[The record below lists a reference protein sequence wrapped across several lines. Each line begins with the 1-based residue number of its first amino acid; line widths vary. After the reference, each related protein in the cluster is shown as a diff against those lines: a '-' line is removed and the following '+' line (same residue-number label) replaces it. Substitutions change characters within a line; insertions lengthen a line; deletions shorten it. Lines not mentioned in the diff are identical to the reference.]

1 MKVKLQDQR
10 KVVIFALVCGVLLY
24 FVSQWFRSSTSS
36 DLIISGYPVLMLL
49 SGFGAAAACIG
60 IYNQSLL
67 FQTPKLTLR
76 RVLLTTLFLLV
87 GLFQLVH
94 IVLFAEEMPNGAM
107 IESEL
112 SLKMMTLASVVC
124 AIGLLFIYTVSEKEI
139 ALPRKF
145 LLFSGTLGGFVILYT
160 LGIQEWSGLPKLL
173 EGDVLSHTFTQFHFM
188 VGVLYGISAIV
199 LFYKWKKNKDGDLPY
214 ILYGTL
220 SFLFAECYWV
230 SATMVNDINLLMG
243 LLSNCIGY
251 YFVQKGLY
259 TSVVDTPFL
268 KQQAA
273 EARMNYIAHH
283 EDVTGLPNRR
293 RLSQRLK
300 AMMDEAVVHEQLVGV
315 LVLNINR
322 FKTINDSLGQQA
334 ANRVLHQVGQRL
346 KHSSLPC
353 EEVFGLGR
361 DEFVIAMTDFYTT
374 DTALRRTR
382 SILQLFEKPVMVDG
396 NEYHLTLG
404 VGMAIFP
411 HDGESPEEIIQNADT
426 ALHNAKEQGLEL
438 NRYAHAMQMKAQ
450 ERLQLEN
457 DLRKALDRGQFYLM
471 YQPQV
476 NLESGLV
483 VGMEAL
489 VRWQHPQRG
498 SISPAEFI
506 PLAEESGLIVPLGE
520 WVLRQAC
527 KQNKIWQE
535 AGYRKLC
542 VSVNL
547 SMRQFRHSHLL
558 DNISGILNETGLEP
572 AWLELE
578 ITESM
583 TFDKDRAFEQLRK
596 IKEIGVHI
604 SIDDFGTGY
613 SSLHYLKDLPIDR
626 LKIDRSFVNEVM
638 EDRNNAA
645 IVSTITS
652 MAHHLQ
658 LKVTAEGVENED
670 QLVFLRDQHC
680 HEAQGYFF
688 SKPILASDFET
699 KFLRDVDKPAG

>member
-1 MKVKLQDQR
+1 MKVKMQDQSQI
-10 KVVIFALVCGVLLY
+10 VWVAAGGLL
-24 FVSQWFRSSTSS
+24 FFLVSQWFRSSSNS
-36 DLIISGYPVLMLL
+36 DLIISGYPVLTLL
-49 SGFGAAAACIG
+49 GGFAATAACIG
-60 IYNQSLL
+60 IYNQSWL
-67 FQTPKLTLR
+67 FQTQKLTLR
-76 RVLLTTLFLLV
+76 RVLMTTLFLMV
-87 GLFQLVH
+87 GLFELVH
-94 IVLFAEEMPNGAM
+94 IVSFAEEVPSKAM
-107 IESEL
+107 MESNF
-112 SLKMMTLASVVC
+112 SLMMTTMGSLICSA
-124 AIGLLFIYTVSEKEI
+124 GLLFIYTVQEKQV

-145 LLFSGTLGGFVILYT
+145 FLFSATIGCFLILYI
-160 LGIQEWSGLPKLL
+160 LAIQEWSLMPKML
-173 EGDVLSHTFTQFHFM
+173 EGQKLGGLFNIMHGVAGLMYVVSALILYTEWRTSRDFNLPPILCGILCFLLGQGFFVLSET
-188 VGVLYGISAIV
+188 VE
-199 LFYKWKKNKDGDLPY
+199 DL
-214 ILYGTL
+214 
-220 SFLFAECYWV
+220 
-230 SATMVNDINLLMG
+230 NLLFGM
-243 LLSNCIGY
+243 LSNCMGY
-251 YFVQKGLY
+251 FFIQKGLY
-259 TSVVDTPFL
+259 ASVVDTPFL
-268 KQQAA
+268 QQQAA
-273 EARMNYIAHH
+273 EAKMNYIAHH
-283 EDVTGLPNRR
+283 DDVTRLPNRR
-293 RLSQRLK
+293 RLTQQLK
-300 AMMDEAVVHEQLVGV
+300 VMMDEAVAEEKLVGV

-346 KHSSLPC
+346 SHSSLPG

-361 DEFVIAMTDFYTT
+361 DEFALTMTDFYAT
-374 DTALRRTR
+374 DTAVCRTR

-404 VGMAIFP
+404 IGMAIFP
-411 HDGESPEEIIQNADT
+411 YDGKSPEEMIQNADT
-426 ALHNAKEQGLEL
+426 ALHSAKEQGIEL

-457 DLRKALDRGQFYLM
+457 DLRKALARNQFYLV

-476 NLESGLV
+476 NLQSGLV

-489 VRWQHPQRG
+489 VRWQHPERG
-498 SISPAEFI
+498 SVSPAEFI

-520 WVLRQAC
+520 WVLREAC
-527 KQNKIWQE
+527 AQNKRWQD

-558 DNISGILNETGLEP
+558 DSINSILKETGLEP

-583 TFDKDRAFEQLRK
+583 TFDKDRAFEQLQK

-626 LKIDRSFVNEVM
+626 LKIDRSFVNEIM
-638 EDRNNAA
+638 EDSNNAA

-670 QLVFLRDQHC
+670 QMLFLRNQHC

-688 SKPILASDFET
+688 SQPIEAAVFEQ
-699 KFLRDVDKPAG
+699 KFLRHVDTSAG

>member
-1 MKVKLQDQR
+1 MKFKMQHQSQIGWV
-10 KVVIFALVCGVLLY
+10 AAGGLL
-24 FVSQWFRSSTSS
+24 FFLVSQWFRSSSSS
-36 DLIISGYPVLMLL
+36 DLIISGYPVLTLL
-49 SGFGAAAACIG
+49 GGFSAAAACLG
-60 IYNQSLL
+60 IYNQSWL
-67 FQTPKLTLR
+67 FQAQKLTLR
-76 RVLLTTLFLLV
+76 RVLMTTLFLVV
-87 GLFQLVH
+87 GLFELVH
-94 IVLFAEEMPNGAM
+94 IVSFAEEISQQAM
-107 IESEL
+107 MESNF
-112 SLKMMTLASVVC
+112 SLIMTTMGSLICSA
-124 AIGLLFIYTVSEKEI
+124 GLLFIYTVKEKQV

-145 LLFSGTLGGFVILYT
+145 LLFSATLGSFLILYI
-160 LGIQEWSGLPKLL
+160 LAIQEWSLMPKML
-173 EGDVLSHTFTQFHFM
+173 EGQKLGELFTIMHGVAGLMYVFSALILYVEWRKSGDFNLPPILCGVLCFMLGQGFLVLSDT
-188 VGVLYGISAIV
+188 VV
-199 LFYKWKKNKDGDLPY
+199 DL
-214 ILYGTL
+214 
-220 SFLFAECYWV
+220 
-230 SATMVNDINLLMG
+230 NLLFGM
-243 LLSNCIGY
+243 LSNCLGY
-251 YFVQKGLY
+251 FFIQKGLY
-259 TSVVDTPFL
+259 SSVVDTPFL
-268 KQQAA
+268 QQQVA
-273 EARMNYIAHH
+273 EAKMNYIAHH
-283 EDVTGLPNRR
+283 DDVTSLPNRR
-293 RLSQRLK
+293 RLTQKLK
-300 AMMDEAVVHEQLVGV
+300 VMMNEAVVEEKLVGV

-346 KHSSLPC
+346 SHSALPG

-361 DEFVIAMTDFYTT
+361 DEFAVTMTDFYGT
-374 DTALRRTR
+374 DTAVCRTR

-404 VGMAIFP
+404 IGMAIFP
-411 HDGESPEEIIQNADT
+411 YDGKSPEEMIQNADT
-426 ALHNAKEQGLEL
+426 ALHSAKEQGIEL

-457 DLRKALDRGQFYLM
+457 DLRKALARGQFYLV

-476 NLESGLV
+476 NLQSGLV

-498 SISPAEFI
+498 SVSPAEFI

-520 WVLRQAC
+520 WVLREAC
-527 KQNKIWQE
+527 AQNKRWQE

-558 DNISGILNETGLEP
+558 DSINNILKETGLEP

-626 LKIDRSFVNEVM
+626 LKIDRSFVNEIM
-638 EDRNNAA
+638 EDSNNAA

-670 QLVFLRDQHC
+670 QMLFLRNQHC

-688 SKPILASDFET
+688 SKPIEAAVFEK
-699 KFLRDVDKPAG
+699 KFLRDIDTTAG

>member
-1 MKVKLQDQR
+1 MMKD
-10 KVVIFALVCGVLLY
+10 
-24 FVSQWFRSSTSS
+24 
-36 DLIISGYPVLMLL
+36 
-49 SGFGAAAACIG
+49 AA
-60 IYNQSLL
+60 
-67 FQTPKLTLR
+67 R
-76 RVLLTTLFLLV
+76 
-87 GLFQLVH
+87 
-94 IVLFAEEMPNGAM
+94 EE
-107 IESEL
+107 
-112 SLKMMTLASVVC
+112 K
-124 AIGLLFIYTVSEKEI
+124 
-139 ALPRKF
+139 
-145 LLFSGTLGGFVILYT
+145 
-160 LGIQEWSGLPKLL
+160 
-173 EGDVLSHTFTQFHFM
+173 
-188 VGVLYGISAIV
+188 
-199 LFYKWKKNKDGDLPY
+199 
-214 ILYGTL
+214 
-220 SFLFAECYWV
+220 
-230 SATMVNDINLLMG
+230 
-243 LLSNCIGY
+243 
-251 YFVQKGLY
+251 
-259 TSVVDTPFL
+259 
-268 KQQAA
+268 
-273 EARMNYIAHH
+273 
-283 EDVTGLPNRR
+283 
-293 RLSQRLK
+293 
-300 AMMDEAVVHEQLVGV
+300 LVGV

-334 ANRVLHQVGQRL
+334 ANRVLRQVGQRL
-346 KHSSLPC
+346 NHSSLPG

-361 DEFVIAMTDFYTT
+361 DEFALTMTDFYST
-374 DTALRRTR
+374 DTALGRTR

-404 VGMAIFP
+404 IGMAIYP
-411 HDGESPEEIIQNADT
+411 YDGESPQEMIQNADT
-426 ALHNAKEQGLEL
+426 ALHSAKEQGIEL

-457 DLRKALDRGQFYLM
+457 DLRKALARGQFYLV

-476 NLESGLV
+476 NLQSGLV

-498 SISPAEFI
+498 SVSPAEFI

-527 KQNKIWQE
+527 AQNKLWQE

-558 DNISGILNETGLEP
+558 DSINSILRETGLEP

-583 TFDKDRAFEQLRK
+583 TFDKDRAFEQLHK

-626 LKIDRSFVNEVM
+626 LKIDRSFVNEIK
-638 EDRNNAA
+638 EDSNNAA

-652 MAHHLQ
+652 MAHHLH
-658 LKVTAEGVENED
+658 LKVTAEGVENEE
-670 QLVFLRDQHC
+670 QMMFLRNQHC

-688 SKPILASDFET
+688 SKPIDAVNFE
-699 KFLRDVDKPAG
+699 KRFLRDVEKPAG

>member
-1 MKVKLQDQR
+1 MLDGHLLGKAFTRLHW
-10 KVVIFALVCGVLLY
+10 IAGLLY
-24 FVSQWFRSSTSS
+24 ITGAVVLYVQWKKTKNA
-36 DLIISGYPVLMLL
+36 DLPPILNGM
-49 SGFGAAAACIG
+49 FC
-60 IYNQSLL
+60 
-67 FQTPKLTLR
+67 
-76 RVLLTTLFLLV
+76 FLLGQAYFV
-87 GLFQLVH
+87 
-94 IVLFAEEMPNGAM
+94 
-107 IESEL
+107 
-112 SLKMMTLASVVC
+112 TASVV
-124 AIGLLFIYTVSEKEI
+124 
-139 ALPRKF
+139 
-145 LLFSGTLGGFVILYT
+145 
-160 LGIQEWSGLPKLL
+160 
-173 EGDVLSHTFTQFHFM
+173 D
-188 VGVLYGISAIV
+188 
-199 LFYKWKKNKDGDLPY
+199 DL
-214 ILYGTL
+214 
-220 SFLFAECYWV
+220 
-230 SATMVNDINLLMG
+230 NLLLGM
-243 LLSNCIGY
+243 LSNCLGY
-251 YFVQKGLY
+251 FFIQKGLY
-259 TSVVDTPFL
+259 ASVVDTPFL
-268 KQQAA
+268 QQQAA
-273 EARMNYIAHH
+273 EAKMNYIAHH
-283 EDVTGLPNRR
+283 DDVTGLPNRR
-293 RLSQRLK
+293 RLSQRLQL
-300 AMMDEAVVHEQLVGV
+300 MLDDAVVEEKLVGV

-334 ANRVLHQVGQRL
+334 ANRVLRQVGQRL
-346 KHSSLPC
+346 NHSSLPG

-361 DEFVIAMTDFYTT
+361 DEFALTMTDFYST

-404 VGMAIFP
+404 IGMAIFP
-411 HDGESPEEIIQNADT
+411 YDGESPQEIIQNADT
-426 ALHNAKEQGLEL
+426 ALHSAKEQGIEL

-457 DLRKALDRGQFYLM
+457 DLRKALARGQFYLV

-476 NLESGLV
+476 NLQSGLI

-498 SISPAEFI
+498 SVSPAEFI

-527 KQNKIWQE
+527 AQNKLWQE

-558 DNISGILNETGLEP
+558 ESINSILRETGLEP
-572 AWLELE
+572 VWLELE

-583 TFDKDRAFEQLRK
+583 TFDKDRAFEQLHK

-626 LKIDRSFVNEVM
+626 LKIDRSFVNEIM
-638 EDRNNAA
+638 EDSNNAA

-658 LKVTAEGVENED
+658 LKVTAEGVENEE
-670 QLVFLRDQHC
+670 QMMFLRNQHC

-688 SKPILASDFET
+688 GKPIEAADFEQR
-699 KFLRDVDKPAG
+699 FLRDIDKPAG

>member
-1 MKVKLQDQR
+1 MKVNLQDQR
-10 KVVIFALVCGVLLY
+10 KISWVAVGGLLC
-24 FVSQWFRSSTSS
+24 FLASQWFRSSSSS
-36 DLIISGYPVLMLL
+36 DLIISGYPVLTLL
-49 SGFGAAAACIG
+49 GGFAAAAACIG
-60 IYNQSLL
+60 IYNQSWL
-67 FQTPKLTLR
+67 FRTQKLTLR
-76 RVLLTTLFLLV
+76 RTLLTTLFLLI
-87 GLFQLVH
+87 GLFELVH
-94 IVLFAEEMPNGAM
+94 IVSFAEEIPNGAM
-107 IESEL
+107 MESEF
-112 SLKMMTLASVVC
+112 SLMMSTMGSLVCSV
-124 AIGLLFIYTVSEKEI
+124 GLLLVYTLNEKEI

-145 LLFSGTLGGFVILYT
+145 LLFSGTLGTFVILYI
-160 LGIQEWSGLPKLL
+160 LAIQEWSMLPSMLDG
-173 EGDVLSHTFTQFHFM
+173 EVLGGIFTRVHLM
-188 VGVLYGISAIV
+188 VGLLYGIIAV
-199 LFYKWKKNKDGDLPY
+199 LLFVQWKKNKDGDLPT
-214 ILYGTL
+214 ILCGIL
-220 SFLFAECYWV
+220 CFFFGECYFV
-230 SATMVNDINLLMG
+230 SATGVNDLNLLLG
-243 LLSNCIGY
+243 LVSNCMA
-251 YFVQKGLY
+251 YFFIQKGLY

-268 KQQAA
+268 QQQVA
-273 EARMNYIAHH
+273 EAKMNYIAHH
-283 EDVTGLPNRR
+283 DDVTGLPNRR
-293 RLSQRLK
+293 RLSQQLK
-300 AMMDEAVVHEQLVGV
+300 KMMDDAVVQEQLVGV

-334 ANRVLHQVGQRL
+334 ANRVLRQVGQRL
-346 KHSSLPC
+346 KQLSLPG

-361 DEFVIAMTDFYTT
+361 DEFALTMTDFSST

-382 SILQLFEKPVMVDG
+382 SILQLFEKPVLVDG

-404 VGMAIFP
+404 IGMAIFP
-411 HDGESPEEIIQNADT
+411 HDGESPLEIIQNADT
-426 ALHNAKEQGLEL
+426 ALHSAKEQGMEL
-438 NRYAHAMQMKAQ
+438 NRFAHAMQMKAQ

-457 DLRKALDRGQFYLM
+457 DLRKALDRGQFYLV

-476 NLESGLV
+476 NLQSGLI

-498 SISPAEFI
+498 SVSPAEFI

-520 WVLRQAC
+520 WVLREAC
-527 KQNKIWQE
+527 AQNKQWQE

-558 DNISGILNETGLEP
+558 DNINGILKETGLEP
-572 AWLELE
+572 VWLELE

-583 TFDKDRAFEQLRK
+583 TFDKDRSFEQLRK

-638 EDRNNAA
+638 EDSNNAA

-670 QLVFLRDQHC
+670 QMVFLRNQHC

-688 SKPILASDFET
+688 SKPIKAAEFE
-699 KFLRDVDKPAG
+699 KQFLRDVDKPTG

>member
-1 MKVKLQDQR
+1 MKVKMQDQSQIGW
-10 KVVIFALVCGVLLY
+10 VAAGGLL
-24 FVSQWFRSSTSS
+24 FFLVSQWFRSSSNS
-36 DLIISGYPVLMLL
+36 DLIISGYPVLTLL
-49 SGFGAAAACIG
+49 GGFAATAACIG
-60 IYNQSLL
+60 IYNQSWL
-67 FQTPKLTLR
+67 FQTQKLTLR
-76 RVLLTTLFLLV
+76 RVLMTTLFLMV
-87 GLFQLVH
+87 GLFELVH
-94 IVLFAEEMPNGAM
+94 IVSFAEEVPSKAM
-107 IESEL
+107 MESNF
-112 SLKMMTLASVVC
+112 SLMMTTMGSLICSA
-124 AIGLLFIYTVSEKEI
+124 GLLFIYTVQEKQV

-145 LLFSGTLGGFVILYT
+145 FLFSATIGCFLILYI
-160 LGIQEWSGLPKLL
+160 LAIQEWSLMPKML
-173 EGDVLSHTFTQFHFM
+173 EGQKLGGLFNIMHGVAGLMYVVSTLILYTEWRKSRDFNLPPILCGILCFLLGQGFFVLSET
-188 VGVLYGISAIV
+188 VE
-199 LFYKWKKNKDGDLPY
+199 DL
-214 ILYGTL
+214 
-220 SFLFAECYWV
+220 
-230 SATMVNDINLLMG
+230 NLLFGM
-243 LLSNCIGY
+243 LSNCMGY
-251 YFVQKGLY
+251 FFIQKGLY
-259 TSVVDTPFL
+259 ASVVDTPFL
-268 KQQAA
+268 QQQAA
-273 EARMNYIAHH
+273 EAKMNYIAHH
-283 EDVTGLPNRR
+283 DDVTRLPNRR
-293 RLSQRLK
+293 RLTQQLK
-300 AMMDEAVVHEQLVGV
+300 VMMDEAVAEEKLVGV

-346 KHSSLPC
+346 RQSCLPG

-361 DEFVIAMTDFYTT
+361 DEFALTMTDFYAT
-374 DTALRRTR
+374 DTAVCRTR

-404 VGMAIFP
+404 IGMAIFP
-411 HDGESPEEIIQNADT
+411 YDGKSPEEMIQNADT
-426 ALHNAKEQGLEL
+426 ALHSAKEQGIEL

-457 DLRKALDRGQFYLM
+457 DLRKALVRNQFYLV

-476 NLESGLV
+476 NLQSGLV

-489 VRWQHPQRG
+489 VRWQHPERG
-498 SISPAEFI
+498 SVSPAEFI

-520 WVLRQAC
+520 WVLREAC
-527 KQNKIWQE
+527 AQNKRWQD

-558 DNISGILNETGLEP
+558 DSINSILKETGLEP

-583 TFDKDRAFEQLRK
+583 TFDKDRAFEQLQK

-626 LKIDRSFVNEVM
+626 LKIDRSFVNEIM
-638 EDRNNAA
+638 EDSNNAA

-670 QLVFLRDQHC
+670 QILFLRNQHC

-688 SKPILASDFET
+688 SQPIEAAVFEK
-699 KFLRDVDKPAG
+699 KFLRDIDMPVG

>member
-1 MKVKLQDQR
+1 MKANSQDQR
-10 KVVIFALVCGVLLY
+10 KVSWVALGGLLC
-24 FVSQWFRSSTSS
+24 FLVSQWYRSSASS
-36 DLIISGYPVLMLL
+36 DLIISGYPVLTLL
-49 SGFGAAAACIG
+49 GGFVAAAACIG
-60 IYNQSLL
+60 IYNQSWL
-67 FQTPKLTLR
+67 FQSQKLTLR
-76 RVLLTTLFLLV
+76 RIMITTLFLLI
-87 GLFQLVH
+87 GLFELIH
-94 IVLFAEEMPNGAM
+94 IVSYAEEMPSGAM
-107 IESEL
+107 LESEF
-112 SLKMMTLASVVC
+112 SLKMMTLGSVVC
-124 AIGLLFIYTVSEKEI
+124 AVGLLLIYVVREKEV

-145 LLFSGTLGGFVILYT
+145 LLFSGTLGTFVLLYSA
-160 LGIQEWSGLPKLL
+160 GIQEWSWLPKLTQQ
-173 EGDVLSHTFTQFHFM
+173 EVLSETFMKIHFL
-188 VGVLYGISAIV
+188 VGLLYGITAFV
-199 LFYKWKKNKDGDLPY
+199 LFLKWKKGKEGDLPS
-214 ILYGTL
+214 ILCGALCFFYGECYLISATQVSDL
-220 SFLFAECYWV
+220 NLLFALW
-230 SATMVNDINLLMG
+230 M
-243 LLSNCIGY
+243 NCLGY
-251 YFVQKGLY
+251 FFVQKGLY
-259 TSVVDTPFL
+259 TTVVDTPFL

-273 EARMNYIAHH
+273 EAKMNYIAHH
-283 EDVTGLPNRR
+283 DDVTGLPNRR

-300 AMMDEAVVHEQLVGV
+300 RLMDEAVKQDELVGV

-334 ANRVLHQVGQRL
+334 ANRVLRQVGQRL
-346 KHSSLPC
+346 KQSSLPG
-353 EEVFGLGR
+353 EEVYGLGR
-361 DEFVIAMTDFYTT
+361 DEFVVTMTDFWNTEN
-374 DTALRRTR
+374 ALRRTR

-396 NEYHLTLG
+396 NDYHITVG
-404 VGMAIFP
+404 IGMAIYP
-411 HDGESPEEIIQNADT
+411 HDGGSPEEIIQNADT
-426 ALHNAKEQGLEL
+426 ALHNAKEQGIEL

-457 DLRKALDRGQFYLM
+457 DLRKALDRGQFYLV
-471 YQPQV
+471 YQPQI
-476 NLESGLV
+476 NIASGLI

-489 VRWQHPQRG
+489 VRWEHPQRG
-498 SISPAEFI
+498 AISPAEFI

-520 WVLRQAC
+520 WVLREAC
-527 KQNKIWQE
+527 AQNKQWQE

-558 DNISGILNETGLEP
+558 DNINGILRETGLEP
-572 AWLELE
+572 DWLELE

-596 IKEIGVHI
+596 IKEIGVQI

-658 LKVTAEGVENED
+658 LKVTAEGVENES

-688 SKPILASDFET
+688 SKPIVAADFE
-699 KFLRDVDKPAG
+699 KRFLRDVDKPTG

>member
-1 MKVKLQDQR
+1 MKVKMQGQSQI
-10 KVVIFALVCGVLLY
+10 VWVAIGGLL
-24 FVSQWFRSSTSS
+24 FFLVSQWFRSYSGS

-49 SGFGAAAACIG
+49 GGFAAAAACIG
-60 IYNQSLL
+60 IYNQSWL
-67 FQTPKLTLR
+67 FQTQKLTLR
-76 RVLLTTLFLLV
+76 RVLLTTLFLMI
-87 GLFQLVH
+87 GLFELVH
-94 IVLFAEEMPNGAM
+94 VVSFAEETPGGAM
-107 IESEL
+107 MESEF
-112 SLKMMTLASVVC
+112 SLMMSTMGSLISSS
-124 AIGLLFIYTVSEKEI
+124 GLLFIYTVREKEF

-145 LLFSGTLGGFVILYT
+145 LLFGATLGSFLILYI
-160 LGIQEWSGLPKLL
+160 LAIQEWSMMPEMLDVHLLGILFTRMHLITSGLYLA
-173 EGDVLSHTFTQFHFM
+173 GAV
-188 VGVLYGISAIV
+188 VLYV
-199 LFYKWKKNKDGDLPY
+199 QWKKTRNADLPPVLCG
-214 ILYGTL
+214 IL
-220 SFLFAECYWV
+220 SFLMGQVYCV
-230 SATMVNDINLLMG
+230 TATAVDDLNLLLGM
-243 LLSNCIGY
+243 LSNCMGY
-251 YFVQKGLY
+251 FFIQKGLY
-259 TSVVDTPFL
+259 ASVVDTPFL
-268 KQQAA
+268 QQQAA
-273 EARMNYIAHH
+273 EAKMNYIAHH
-283 EDVTGLPNRR
+283 DDVTGLPNRR
-293 RLSQRLK
+293 RLSQRLNL
-300 AMMDEAVVHEQLVGV
+300 MMKDAAREEKLVGV

-334 ANRVLHQVGQRL
+334 ANRVLRQVGQRL
-346 KHSSLPC
+346 NHSSLPG

-361 DEFVIAMTDFYTT
+361 DEFALTMTDFYST
-374 DTALRRTR
+374 DTALGRTR

-404 VGMAIFP
+404 IGMAIYP
-411 HDGESPEEIIQNADT
+411 YDGESPQEMIQNADT
-426 ALHNAKEQGLEL
+426 ALHSAKEQGIEL

-457 DLRKALDRGQFYLM
+457 DLRKALARGQFYLV

-476 NLESGLV
+476 NLQSGLV

-498 SISPAEFI
+498 SVSPAEFI

-527 KQNKIWQE
+527 AQNKLWQE

-558 DNISGILNETGLEP
+558 DSINSILRETGLEP

-583 TFDKDRAFEQLRK
+583 TFDKDRAFEQLHK

-626 LKIDRSFVNEVM
+626 LKIDRSFVNEIK
-638 EDRNNAA
+638 EDSNNAA

-652 MAHHLQ
+652 MAHHLH
-658 LKVTAEGVENED
+658 LKVTAEGVENEE
-670 QLVFLRDQHC
+670 QMMFLRNQHC

-688 SKPILASDFET
+688 SKPIDAVNFE
-699 KFLRDVDKPAG
+699 KRFLRDVEKPAG

>member
-1 MKVKLQDQR
+1 MKVKMQDQSQIGW
-10 KVVIFALVCGVLLY
+10 VAAGGLL
-24 FVSQWFRSSTSS
+24 FFLVSQWFRSSSNS
-36 DLIISGYPVLMLL
+36 DLIISGYPVLTLL
-49 SGFGAAAACIG
+49 GGFAAAAACIG
-60 IYNQSLL
+60 IYNQSWL
-67 FQTPKLTLR
+67 FQTQKLTLR
-76 RVLLTTLFLLV
+76 RVLMTTLFLMV
-87 GLFQLVH
+87 GLFELVH
-94 IVLFAEEMPNGAM
+94 IVSFAEEVPYKAM
-107 IESEL
+107 MESNF
-112 SLKMMTLASVVC
+112 SLMMTTMGSLICST
-124 AIGLLFIYTVSEKEI
+124 GLLFIYTVQEKQV

-145 LLFSGTLGGFVILYT
+145 FLFSVTLGSFLILYI
-160 LGIQEWSGLPKLL
+160 LAIQEWNWMPKMLDGQELGEIFNIMHGAAGLMY
-173 EGDVLSHTFTQFHFM
+173 VF
-188 VGVLYGISAIV
+188 SA
-199 LFYKWKKNKDGDLPY
+199 L
-214 ILYGTL
+214 ILYAEWRKSRDFNIPPILCGIL
-220 SFLFAECYWV
+220 CFLLAQGFLVFSETV
-230 SATMVNDINLLMG
+230 EDLNLLFGM
-243 LLSNCIGY
+243 LSNCMGY
-251 YFVQKGLY
+251 FFIQKGLY
-259 TSVVDTPFL
+259 SSVVDTPFL
-268 KQQAA
+268 QQQAA
-273 EARMNYIAHH
+273 EAKMNYIAHH
-283 EDVTGLPNRR
+283 DDVTRLPNRR
-293 RLSQRLK
+293 RLTQQLK
-300 AMMDEAVVHEQLVGV
+300 VTMDEAVVEEKLVGV

-334 ANRVLHQVGQRL
+334 ANRVLRQVGQRL
-346 KHSSLPC
+346 RQSCLPG

-361 DEFVIAMTDFYTT
+361 DEFALTMTDFYGT
-374 DTALRRTR
+374 DTAVRRTR

-404 VGMAIFP
+404 IGMAIFP
-411 HDGESPEEIIQNADT
+411 YDGKSPEEMIQNADT
-426 ALHNAKEQGLEL
+426 ALHSAKEQGIEL

-457 DLRKALDRGQFYLM
+457 DLRKALVRNQFYLV

-476 NLESGLV
+476 NLQSGLV

-489 VRWQHPQRG
+489 VRWQHPERG
-498 SISPAEFI
+498 PVSPAEFI

-520 WVLRQAC
+520 WVLREAC
-527 KQNKIWQE
+527 SQNKRWQD

-558 DNISGILNETGLEP
+558 DSINSILKETGLEP

-626 LKIDRSFVNEVM
+626 LKIDRSFVNEIM
-638 EDRNNAA
+638 EDSNNAA

-670 QLVFLRDQHC
+670 QILFLRNQHC

-688 SKPILASDFET
+688 SQPIEAAVFEK
-699 KFLRDVDKPAG
+699 KFLRDIDMPAG